1 MKWQLNNI
9 KYPVYNLGFGKRIG
23 IWVQGCDLGCKGCI
37 NMTLWNNNN
46 GKGINVLDTYNLII
60 DLCEE
65 YDGITISGGEPF
77 QQYEAL
83 ITFIYLIKKNTSLDI
98 FCFTGYEL
106 EEINELY
113 PDMLYSKYIDRLM
126 TGRYIEEIHS
136 NDNIRGSSNQKLF
149 QFVKGKPLEIKEK
162 FTESKLGLHVGLDG
176 QIQMTAIPKKNEIK
190 QIELSLKEKNIIK
203 KFI

>member
-9 KYPVYNLGFGKRIG
+9 KYPVYNLGEGKRIG

-37 NMTLWNNNN
+37 NMTLWNNDN
-46 GKGINVLDTYNLII
+46 GKPINVLDTYNLII

-83 ITFIYLIKKNTSLDI
+83 ITFIHLIKKNTSLGI
-98 FCFTGYEL
+98 YCFTGYEL
-106 EEINELY
+106 DEINKLY
-113 PDMLYSKYIDRLM
+113 PDKLYLKYIDKLV
-126 TGRYIEEIHS
+126 TGRYIGEKHS
-136 NDNIRGSSNQKLF
+136 DDNIKGSSNQKLYNF
-149 QFVKGKPLEIKEK
+149 INEKPIEIKENR
-162 FTESKLGLHVGLDG
+162 TVNKLGLYVGLDG
-176 QIQMTAIPKKNEIK
+176 QIQMTAIPKKNEISK
-190 QIELSLKEKNIIK
+190 IESELKEKGIFK